1 MNNYN
6 EEIKKV
12 NGGVEL
18 DDDAL
23 DGVAGGL
30 VQLVNPSSSRLGG
43 SKGDITSFKDGR
55 ICPNCG
61 SKTMI
66 IAKVYSFPDRFDVD
80 CNSCGT
86 RIGNKVPSNEISTK

>member
-1 MNNYN
+1 MN
-6 EEIKKV
+6 EENKKV
-12 NGGVEL
+12 NGAEEL
-18 DDDAL
+18 DDDML

-30 VQLVNPSSSRLGG
+30 VQLVNPISSRLGG

-86 RIGNKVPSNEISTK
+86 RIGNKVPSNEIITK